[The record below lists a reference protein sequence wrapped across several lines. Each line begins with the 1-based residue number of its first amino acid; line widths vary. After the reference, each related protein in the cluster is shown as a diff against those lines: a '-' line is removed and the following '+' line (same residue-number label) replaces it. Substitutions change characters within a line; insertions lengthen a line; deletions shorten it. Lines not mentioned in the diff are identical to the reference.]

1 MLNFRN
7 TNIFFSLAMII
18 MLSLNFFVHVPLLL
32 YVFTMLL
39 YSLVLFYGSYFIG
52 SGFYIKAICHL
63 QTERKIIAISFDDGP
78 AESYTPQILQ
88 VLKDNDV
95 EAAFFC
101 IGNRIQGNEKLLRSI
116 HEQGHVIGNHSY
128 SHHFWFDLFSSK
140 KMIRDMKMMDA
151 KVSEAIELKPK
162 LFRPPYGV
170 TNPNVKKAII
180 KGSYVPIG
188 WSLRSM
194 DTVIKDEKKLL
205 QKVQQSIKPGAIILF
220 HDTSK
225 TTLGILPELIRQT
238 KADGYEIARLD
249 KMLDV
254 QAYQ

>member
-1 MLNFRN
+1 ML
-7 TNIFFSLAMII
+7 A
-18 MLSLNFFVHVPLLL
+18 LNFFVHVPLPL
-32 YVFTMLL
+32 YVFTMLM
-39 YSLVLFYGSYFIG
+39 YSLILFYGSYFIG
-52 SGFYIKAICHL
+52 SGFYIKVICSL
-63 QTERKIIAISFDDGP
+63 QTEKKIIAISFDDGP

-101 IGNRIQGNEKLLRSI
+101 IGNRIAGNEKLLRSI

-128 SHHFWFDLFSSK
+128 SHHFWFDLFSSG
-140 KMIRDMKMMDA
+140 KMIGDMKMMDA
-151 KVSEAIELKPK
+151 KVSEAIGLSPK

-180 KGSYVPIG
+180 NGSYIPIG

-194 DTVIKDEKKLL
+194 DTVITDEKKLL
-205 QKVQQSIKPGAIILF
+205 DKIKKNIKPGAIILF

-225 TTLGILPELIRQT
+225 TTLGILTEFIRYA
-238 KADGYEIARLD
+238 KSKSYEITRLD
-249 KMLDV
+249 KMLNL
-254 QAYQ
+254 QPYG